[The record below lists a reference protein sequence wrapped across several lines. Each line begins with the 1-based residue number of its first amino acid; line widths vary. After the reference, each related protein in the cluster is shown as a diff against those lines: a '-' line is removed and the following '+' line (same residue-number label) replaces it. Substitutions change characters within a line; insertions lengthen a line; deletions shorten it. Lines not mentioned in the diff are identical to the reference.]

1 MTDYSAPRY
10 DWQAIRLDYETGV
23 LSLSEISKRHGPS
36 PSRIADEARD
46 KGWVRNRP
54 APNLERLAHTA
65 AANTKQYDLE
75 TLTENAI
82 LTAQQVIVTHR
93 KDAAKIRSMAN
104 TIVER
109 LALHLSGHEVERPF
123 IGARESPADLLEKL
137 SRVQVRMIEIERQAY
152 GLTTFDPESVA
163 KEEEVNE
170 TVKELWDMV
179 HEMQSDK
186 AAKR

>member
-1 MTDYSAPRY
+1 MTDYSAPKY

-23 LSLSEISKRHGPS
+23 LTLSEISKRHGPS
-36 PSRIADEARD
+36 PSRIADEARN

-54 APNLERLAHTA
+54 PSNLEKMAHLA
-65 AANTKQYDLE
+65 AADTKPYDLDS
-75 TLTENAI
+75 LTENAVI
-82 LTAQQVIVTHR
+82 TAKQVVVAHR
-93 KDAAKIRSMAN
+93 TDAARIRALSN

-109 LALHLSGHEVERPF
+109 LALHLNGQEVERPF

-137 SRVQVRMIEIERQAY
+137 SRVQVRMTELERQAY
-152 GLTTFDPESVA
+152 GLATFDPDSVA